1 MDREIKV
8 TKCGEQ
14 KGCLFDD
21 RVSIEFSP
29 SELEALKNIFEQR
42 AVNATRS
49 SIVFSMIF
57 ANLSNVKFSLLLSGL
72 IAARLTI
79 APTRE
84 RTIP

>member
-42 AVNATRS
+42 AVNATRYNEQGEERDMCE
-49 SIVFSMIF
+49 VYTEAYEMWE
-57 ANLSNVKFSLLLSGL
+57 K
-72 IAARLTI
+72 ARK
-79 APTRE
+79 E
-84 RTIP
+84 QDK